1 MIQIGAWLLAM
12 VTPLLGRILVSLGFS
27 VVTITGMT
35 LVITTARDQFLTM
48 ANSLPA
54 DMLNVFLLAGGG
66 VGFGMLVGA
75 VTTRVMIWQI
85 QNATKFL
92 GTNPA

>member
-1 MIQIGAWLLAM
+1 
-12 VTPLLGRILVSLGFS
+12 
-27 VVTITGMT
+27 
-35 LVITTARDQFLTM
+35 
-48 ANSLPA
+48 
-54 DMLNVFLLAGGG
+54 MLNVFLLAGGG
-66 VGFGMLVGA
+66 VGFGMLMGA